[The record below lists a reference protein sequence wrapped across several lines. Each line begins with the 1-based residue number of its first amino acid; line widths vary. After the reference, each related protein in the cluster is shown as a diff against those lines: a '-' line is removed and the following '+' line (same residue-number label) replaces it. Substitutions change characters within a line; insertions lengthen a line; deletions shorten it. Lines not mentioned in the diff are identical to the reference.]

1 MPFETEIGRLQQIS
15 SEVAKTVER
24 ATALTEIPDAWIDA
38 TLEGAV
44 PPEVPTT
51 SPTIAAAA
59 AAEAA
64 QYAAL
69 LQSTQAELHAYSEEW
84 MRWIDAETQRILA
97 TAAETPAV
105 TSPTHK
111 VTQRVVTVKPPPTVP
126 APLYD
131 ELLSLADILYYII
144 IAALSGEVEIRAT
157 DIDRYIDDFIKI
169 VEVIS
174 KVSRGG

>member
-1 MPFETEIGRLQQIS
+1 MPFEAEIGRLQQILN
-15 SEVAKTVER
+15 EVTKTVER
-24 ATALTEIPDAWIDA
+24 ATALTEISDAWIDNV
-38 TLEGAV
+38 LEGAA
-44 PPEVPTT
+44 PPEAPAT

-64 QYAAL
+64 QYAA
-69 LQSTQAELHAYSEEW
+69 TIQAAQTELRAYSEEW
-84 MRWIDAETQRILA
+84 MRWIDAETQRILT

-111 VTQRVVTVKPPPTVP
+111 VVQRVTVTKPPPTVP

-131 ELLSLADILYYII
+131 KLLSLADILYYII
-144 IAALSGEVEIRAT
+144 MAALSGEVQMRAV
-157 DIDRYIDDFIKI
+157 DVDRYIDDFIKI

-174 KVSRGG
+174 RVSRGG